1 MLYLLNYLAC
11 KIEKEQ
17 TLYMHIIT
25 KQIKKK
31 NPASLVEAVLPQVQ
45 TMLLTPEELEEL
57 PSYIHVLKDLNS
69 NEPNTGIIS
78 VDSMYSLIQ
87 KLPESLKQKF
97 QPLLTAAEED
107 LQANINIDQ
116 SRKIAEAAILE
127 LSTKAVKE
135 GTILK
140 SFYNEYISG
149 PFTHGALAGKKWPT
163 PWKEQNKEEL
173 TKKLKDTLQVNRFI
187 GASDS
192 QICRFIKASPT
203 LHMYLLYCYSTA
215 AVYAGTKEYFNG
227 RITGYIATGN
237 RVAAAIDAL
246 SKEDKQILCEDLKKK
261 IKSIKFYIPHE
272 KIPGELV
279 PANIAARW
287 IDAEDD
293 FYNYTSNTPGGVLE
307 GVDYIYRYD
316 ARSTDTNY
324 NLWFI
329 SALTTFSCAI
339 QELSPVTQGIIQVAI
354 NEAAMGEF
362 GGKTVSAFTDIA
374 KNHTL
379 NNIPFIRTV
388 IIKLFSKNLHF
399 YDQYAKTELS
409 SDPSVINPRN
419 LNGEETDYSDA
430 LIADVLNDSNSE
442 VPDTPEAESTLDET
456 DDLS

>member
-1 MLYLLNYLAC
+1 
-11 KIEKEQ
+11 
-17 TLYMHIIT
+17 MHIIS

-31 NPASLVEAVLPQVQ
+31 DLVNLTESALPQVQ
-45 TMLLTPEELEEL
+45 TMLLTPKELEDL
-57 PSYIHVLKDLNS
+57 PSYIRVLKNLDS
-69 NEPNTGIIS
+69 NEPNAGSIS
-78 VDSMYSLIQ
+78 VESIYSLFQ

-107 LQANINIDQ
+107 LQVNLSIDQ

-140 SFYNEYISG
+140 SSYNEYISDH
-149 PFTHGALAGKKWPT
+149 FTHGVIAGWKWPT
-163 PWKEQNKEEL
+163 PWENQNKEEL
-173 TKKLKDTLQVNRFI
+173 TKKLKDTFQVNKYN
-187 GASDS
+187 GASNS
-192 QICRFIKASPT
+192 QIYQFIKASPT
-203 LHMYLLYCYSTA
+203 LYMYLLYCYSAA
-215 AVYAGTKEYFNG
+215 AVYAGIKEYFNG
-227 RITGYIATGN
+227 HITGYIATGN

-246 SKEDKQILCEDLKKK
+246 SKEDKQIMREDLKKK

-279 PANIAARW
+279 PANIATRW
-287 IDAEDD
+287 LDAEDD
-293 FYNYTSNTPGGVLE
+293 FYNYTSNTPGGVLK

-329 SALTTFSCAI
+329 SALTTFSCTI

-354 NEAAMGEF
+354 NEATMGEF
-362 GGKTVSAFTDIA
+362 GGKTVATFTDIA
-374 KNHTL
+374 KKYTL

-399 YDQYAKTELS
+399 YGQYAKTELS
-409 SDPSVINPRN
+409 SGTSIINPKN

-430 LIADVLNDSNSE
+430 LIADVLNGNNSE
-442 VPDTPEAESTLDET
+442 VPNTPDADSTLDET
-456 DDLS
+456 NRLS